1 MPITV
6 KHVQYYILNAQCS
19 IKKHKNTT
27 VVSIGPNN
35 KFEKKK
41 DNYI

>member
-27 VVSIGPNN
+27 IVSLGPNN
-35 KFEKKK
+35 KFEKKN
-41 DNYI
+41 NYI

>member
-6 KHVQYYILNAQCS
+6 KHVQYYIINAQCS

-27 VVSIGPNN
+27 IVSIGPNN
-35 KFEKKK
+35 KFEKK
-41 DNYI
+41 NNHI